1 MKRKL
6 ETNIRVELESLIETK
21 RNSSGVRKFTFV
33 GNHDWQLKIDQDQ
46 PWNSSIYEVKG
57 NSAPNEWKI
66 LPSAELGVVEDWF
79 ENIDPQKVFIVKHF
93 MIICFK
99 EKFLFLNLLSK
110 KLFWIGENELERK
123 IGWVLFHKI
132 FHLT

>member
-6 ETNIRVELESLIETK
+6 ETDIRVESETK

-33 GNHDWQLKIDQDQ
+33 GNHDWQLKIDQEQ
-46 PWNSSIYEVKG
+46 PWNSTIYEVKG

-66 LPSAELGVVEDWF
+66 LPSAELGAEEDWF
-79 ENIDPQKVFIVKHF
+79 CEIDPQKVSIVKQF

-99 EKFLFLNLLSK
+99 QKFLFINLLSK
-110 KLFWIGENELERK
+110 KLFWIGENQLERK
-123 IGWVLFHKI
+123 IGWVLFHII
-132 FHLT
+132 FHLI

>member
-6 ETNIRVELESLIETK
+6 ETDIRVESETK

-33 GNHDWQLKIDQDQ
+33 GNVDWQLKIDQEQ

-79 ENIDPQKVFIVKHF
+79 CEIDPQKVSIVKQF

-99 EKFLFLNLLSK
+99 QKFLFLNLLTK
-110 KLFWIGENELERK
+110 KIFWIGEDQLESK
-123 IGWVLFHKI
+123 IGWVLFHII
-132 FHLT
+132 FHLS